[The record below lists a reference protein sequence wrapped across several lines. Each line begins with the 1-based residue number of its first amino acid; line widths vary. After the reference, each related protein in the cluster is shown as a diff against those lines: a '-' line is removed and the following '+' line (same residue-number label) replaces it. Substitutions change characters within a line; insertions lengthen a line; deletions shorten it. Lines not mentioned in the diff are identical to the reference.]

1 MNPGFKVAMYAA
13 MGSFACGVLAVLE
26 TMTGIVSWMAPTE
39 AHAFGWLAI
48 GLVCATIVRSYMQH
62 AIRLPSL
69 RNMAMPRAKQR
80 YAHRTRRYI

>member
-1 MNPGFKVAMYAA
+1 MNPGFKAAFVAA

-48 GLVCATIVRSYMQH
+48 GFVCATIVRSYMRH
-62 AIRLPSL
+62 AISLPSL
-69 RNMAMPRAKQR
+69 REMAMPRMKRTYAK
-80 YAHRTRRYI
+80 RTRRYI